1 MQNLVVAGT
10 KTTGDVLTV
19 TVIDAALSGGQL
31 AIPYTV
37 ASGDTLTTIA
47 RKLAATITSK
57 AALQTI
63 GVDAVASG
71 TTITL
76 RSKSPNI
83 TTYTTSLSGG
93 ATETI
98 TAGINSA
105 SHNITIGGTAHDG
118 DQLQVIV
125 RDPALSGG
133 QTTVNY
139 TVPTGASLNTIAS
152 GLAGA
157 INAGSGLAALGIT
170 ATSKQRVI
178 TVKTLSPNVTN
189 LTGTVSGAGATVTMS
204 VGVSLNGSV
213 TTLISGSAT
222 ANDVLSISV
231 FDAGLSG
238 GQRDISYTV
247 LPSDTLAAIT
257 SALAAAINADSQLRL
272 IGVKASAASTKLT
285 VTSVSTNDTTYLPS
299 KSAGAT
305 ETILW
310 GLPANGTV
318 TASVAGSITAGD
330 IVTLT
335 VFDAGLS
342 GGSTSVSH
350 TVAAGD
356 TRKIIAASLASQIN
370 GNTSLAA
377 IGVTA
382 LAVSPAGS
390 VNVVNITS
398 ASSNATTYAKS
409 TSPGATLSLTLS
421 KSVGVTKA
429 TFNNVNEL
437 TSLSAGGATR
447 FQGTT
452 DRPVLPVTVDGNAAD
467 MTTSQSFNGNAVL
480 DVNPD
485 SVPVSATA
493 GSGSGTTTNDYKLDH
508 VGATATLTFD
518 ANGNMTSDGTNSYSW
533 DAENRLLQITYPG
546 TGNDSR
552 FTYDPLGR
560 NVKIEERTGGL
571 LTTTKQFMWCD
582 RERCEERDS
591 SGNLTAEFFA
601 RGQLNGTT
609 NYFYSTDHLR
619 SIREMADNSGIIQAQ
634 YSFDPYGRAA
644 KLQGTVDS
652 DHQFAG
658 YYVHSKDRLNLTL
671 YRAYNPALGRWLSRD
686 LVDEPFDANQY
697 KYADNTPNEFVDP
710 VGSSPSQPHGDG
722 AGAGGFGGTPAGLVP
737 AGGYGGGFGGF
748 GSGGGLPP
756 RLPFPGPVW
765 PPVPV
770 WPRPTPPAASVE
782 PFPYIPELRPKQK
795 FFYMEDCELECFRLG
810 QEAFDEWVKNYKK
823 VKGCNPSQKL
833 IDILS
838 EKKAKAIA
846 DCIAKYCA
854 KLPHRPKR

>member
-1 MQNLVVAGT
+1 M
-10 KTTGDVLTV
+10 
-19 TVIDAALSGGQL
+19 
-31 AIPYTV
+31 
-37 ASGDTLTTIA
+37 
-47 RKLAATITSK
+47 
-57 AALQTI
+57 
-63 GVDAVASG
+63 
-71 TTITL
+71 
-76 RSKSPNI
+76 
-83 TTYTTSLSGG
+83 
-93 ATETI
+93 
-98 TAGINSA
+98 
-105 SHNITIGGTAHDG
+105 
-118 DQLQVIV
+118 QVIV

-189 LTGTVSGAGATVTMS
+189 FTGSVSGAGATVTMS
-204 VGVSLNGSV
+204 LGVSLNGSV
-213 TTLISGSAT
+213 TALISGTAT
-222 ANDVLSISV
+222 ANDVLTISV

-247 LPSDTLAAIT
+247 LPSDTLATIT

-272 IGVKASAASTKLT
+272 IGIKASASSTKLT

-330 IVTLT
+330 IVTIT

-342 GGSTSVSH
+342 GGSTSMSH

-356 TRKIIAASLASQIN
+356 TRKIIATSLASQIN
-370 GNTSLAA
+370 GNASLAA

-382 LAVSPAGS
+382 LAVTPAGS

-485 SVPVSATA
+485 SVPVSATT
-493 GSGSGTTTNDYKLDH
+493 GGGSGTTTNDYKLDY
-508 VGATATLTFD
+508 VGANATLTFD

-533 DAENRLLQITYPG
+533 DAENRLVQITYSG
-546 TGNDSR
+546 SGNNSQ
-552 FTYDPLGR
+552 FAYDPLGR
-560 NVKIEERTGGL
+560 NVKIEERTAGSV
-571 LTTTKQFMWCD
+571 TSTKQYVWVRWD
-582 RERCEERDS
+582 RREERNA
-591 SGNLTAEFFA
+591 SGNLTKEFFDA
-601 RGQLNGTT
+601 GQLNGSTK
-609 NYFYSTDHLR
+609 YFYATDWLG
-619 SIREMADNSGIIQAQ
+619 SIRELTDNSGAIQAE
-634 YSFDPYGRAA
+634 YSYDPYGRPT
-644 KLQGTVDS
+644 KIVESSPS
-652 DHQFAG
+652 DFGYAG
-658 YYVHSKDRLNLTL
+658 LFVHSRSGLNFAAV
-671 YRAYNPALGRWLSRD
+671 RNYNPSLGRWLNRD
-686 LVDEPFDANQY
+686 PIGERGGLNLYRYARSNPISFFDQLGMMA
-697 KYADNTPNEFVDP
+697 
-710 VGSSPSQPHGDG
+710 SQ
-722 AGAGGFGGTPAGLVP
+722 GGTAATPPDPGSIGEQA
-737 AGGYGGGFGGF
+737 ASSAMGGGGGE
-748 GSGGGLPP
+748 PP
-756 RLPFPGPVW
+756 DPNKK
-765 PPVPV
+765 PPEKKDPD
-770 WPRPTPPAASVE
+770 PKDP
-782 PFPYIPELRPKQK
+782 IDKEL
-795 FFYMEDCELECFRLG
+795 EDCLDEAEHWLEAAEEILKRPDNQKPKCSS
-810 QEAFDEWVKNYKK
+810 KK
-823 VKGCNPSQKL
+823 GRRVTHEDLLEQF
-833 IDILS
+833 
-838 EKKAKAIA
+838 AKMIA
-846 DCIAKYCA
+846 DCIEEADKKRKKRNDQDEKILQKMREWHKWYVENIKS
-854 KLPHRPKR
+854 KL

>member
-467 MTTSQSFNGNAVL
+467 MTTSQSFYGNAVL
-480 DVNPD
+480 DVSPD

-493 GSGSGTTTNDYKLDH
+493 GGGSGTTTNDYKLDL

-518 ANGNMTSDGTNSYSW
+518 ANGNMTSDGTNSFSW

-546 TGNDSR
+546 TDN
-552 FTYDPLGR
+552 FTDLVYDPLGR
-560 NVKIEERTGGL
+560 NVKITETTGG
-571 LTTTKQFMWCD
+571 TPSVKQFVWCGNS
-582 RERCEERDS
+582 RCEERDV
-591 SGNLTAEFFA
+591 SGNLAKRFYA
-601 RGQLNGTT
+601 CGQLNGSTKF
-609 NYFYSTDHLR
+609 FYSKDRLG
-619 SIREMADNSGIIQAQ
+619 SVREMSDNSGAVQAS
-634 YSFDPYGRAA
+634 YHFDSYGRSV
-644 KLQGTVDS
+644 KLSGSEDS
-652 DHQFAG
+652 DFQFAG
-658 YYVHSKDRLNLTL
+658 YYIHARSALNLTVA
-671 YRAYNPALGRWLSRD
+671 RAYNASLGRFINRD
-686 LVDEPFDANQY
+686 PIQESGGANLFAY
-697 KYADNTPNEFVDP
+697 VGNRPVSAVDP
-710 VGSSPSQPHGDG
+710 LGLQEGTAIGLTLAPETGGVSIPLGIACDLAQVGVALSISSKIKQATDKAKQDWDDYWRNVGKAKCADEYLKNIEKCKKKKEKQCRKKG
-722 AGAGGFGGTPAGLVP
+722 ATNNDIMMAQWEYQDCMAEALEGLLLCLINQGMSYEEARKYVD
-737 AGGYGGGFGGF
+737 
-748 GSGGGLPP
+748 GLPESE
-756 RLPFPGPVW
+756 RWGCPG
-765 PPVPV
+765 
-770 WPRPTPPAASVE
+770 E
-782 PFPYIPELRPKQK
+782 Q
-795 FFYMEDCELECFRLG
+795 
-810 QEAFDEWVKNYKK
+810 
-823 VKGCNPSQKL
+823 
-833 IDILS
+833 
-838 EKKAKAIA
+838 
-846 DCIAKYCA
+846 
-854 KLPHRPKR
+854 